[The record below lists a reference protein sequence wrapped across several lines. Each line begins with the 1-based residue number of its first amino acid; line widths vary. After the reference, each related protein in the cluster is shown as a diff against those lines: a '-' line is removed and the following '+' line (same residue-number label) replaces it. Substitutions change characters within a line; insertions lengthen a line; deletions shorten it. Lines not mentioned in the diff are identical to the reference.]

1 MATIAPSRHRSEVTE
16 MLAENDRRKRVIF
29 GNHNQVTGK
38 GMEGHTHKCVIPDY
52 ELPEQWLT
60 DEVWNNELYRIVLK
74 CGGIARYREFF
85 ALTHGMEVTHED
97 VTKQLMVARLC
108 GDPSFSFAM
117 EYKVKSKR
125 TGRMVPFIL
134 NYAQR
139 VTLARLEEMRLAGEP
154 IRLIILKARQWGG
167 STLVDLYISWIQL
180 HVMTGWY
187 AIIIA
192 QTKDTAHR
200 IRAMYEK
207 ALEQMPAFIYGCRR
221 MKFAPYRQSG
231 SDSVIVDE
239 KGHQI
244 IDNVITTASYENADT
259 SRGLDYAMAHF
270 SEVAY
275 WRTTP
280 NRTASQV
287 ITNLDN
293 NIGLEA
299 NTLEVF
305 ESTANGQSG
314 YFYDEYQLAKKGLSI
329 RKAIFIPFYF
339 IENDMLAFA
348 SRSEMRDFCC
358 RLIDHKDEESAP
370 DETSEPGQYLWSL
383 WHKGATLEHIK
394 WYIMKRRS
402 FHDHGSMA
410 QEVPSDDI
418 ECFVYSGH
426 NVFNPYL
433 LALRR
438 EAYQYAPDETGDIV
452 RNTRGEPRFKA
463 GPNGRLKMWRRPAA
477 LRVENQYI
485 VCVDLGGRSPK
496 SDYSVITVIDRLPKL
511 VKGGKLEV
519 VARWRGHLRYD
530 AVARMAVLVARFY
543 NDALLVIES
552 NSYDRKKADAGQ
564 FVETGD
570 HIRGALAVIGDS
582 YQNLYVRAATSE
594 EDIKAGIY
602 TKIGFQTNVRTKQ
615 DMVDWFVPLFED
627 DEFIDHDE
635 VFYDE
640 AAIYEEKEGGGYGN
654 KPGDGNHDDVIM
666 TDMIACLV
674 DKDMPLPVL
683 RRTEA
688 AVTRKGT
695 HNESEL

>member
-1 MATIAPSRHRSEVTE
+1 